1 MSFVIS
7 PSSSYGQDVPRITL
21 EETKELLK
29 KEPTLSRGFKTPEN
43 MKVRVLAP
51 VRGGV
56 VMEFDSD
63 KFTGTITVLGSPTV
77 MTKNFLGKVAD
88 VVNKLGGKLLDAVT
102 GGGGGGTGTTT
113 GNSCS
118 NINVTGNNN
127 NITVNGGICS
137 KP

>member
-1 MSFVIS
+1 
-7 PSSSYGQDVPRITL
+7 
-21 EETKELLK
+21 
-29 KEPTLSRGFKTPEN
+29 
-43 MKVRVLAP
+43 
-51 VRGGV
+51 
-56 VMEFDSD
+56 
-63 KFTGTITVLGSPTV
+63 